1 MFRKFINWLF
11 ATYRE
16 EKQERIAKYRLVGT
30 EERDGKTFALIQ
42 VIGKSTTLKMP
53 VLEIDNEFS
62 KNFPINQRWYLGV
75 IHSFEARGLQKQIK
89 DIPVSALYSYKS
101 LPIIAMLFILS
112 LLMANLAASKV
123 ARFHGIDFPA
133 GIIFFPLTYI
143 FDNILT
149 EVYGYKQSRRV
160 IWTGVLCNLIF
171 MLGAKM
177 VVLLPPSPYWHNQAA
192 YALVIDSFPRIIA
205 ASIIG
210 YFCGEFLNSYTIAK
224 LKIYTAGKAYWLR
237 LISSTVVGA
246 GVDSVLFCFI
256 AFAFLMPLKLILSV
270 ILVQYIIK
278 VGYEIIALPLTYVV
292 TGYLK
297 RTEQVDHFDIN
308 TNFTPFSLSLE
319 DKPSLIKK
327 PFLVAVKS
335 AP

>member
-16 EKQERIAKYRLVGT
+16 EKQERTAKYRLVGT

-42 VIGKSTTLKMP
+42 VIGKSTTIKMP

-89 DIPVSALYSYKS
+89 DIPVSALYSYKC
-101 LPIIAMLFILS
+101 LPMVAMLFTLS
-112 LLMANLAASKV
+112 LLMANLVASKV

-160 IWTGVLCNLIF
+160 IWIGVLCNVIF
-171 MLGAKM
+171 VFGTQL
-177 VVLLPPSPYWHNQAA
+177 VVSLPPSPYWHNQVA
-192 YALVIDSFPRIIA
+192 YAITMGSIPRIVL
-205 ASIIG
+205 ASIIS

-224 LKIYTAGKAYWLR
+224 LKILTAGKAYWLR
-237 LISSTVVGA
+237 LIASTLVGA
-246 GVDSVLFCFI
+246 GVDSVFFCSI
-256 AFAFLMPLKLILSV
+256 AFAFIMPLKVILSI
-270 ILVQYIIK
+270 ILLQYIIK
-278 VGYEIIALPLTYVV
+278 VGYEIIALPITYVI

-297 RTEQVDHFDIN
+297 RTEQVDYYDFD

-319 DKPSLIKK
+319 DKPIALKQR
-327 PFLVAVKS
+327 FLVAVKS

>member
-1 MFRKFINWLF
+1 MFRKFIDLLF

-16 EKQERIAKYRLVGT
+16 EKQERTAKYRLVGT

-89 DIPVSALYSYKS
+89 EIPVNSLYSYKC
-101 LPIIAMLFILS
+101 LPIVAMFFILS

-171 MLGAKM
+171 VLGTKM
-177 VVLLPPSPYWHNQAA
+177 AVLLPPSPYWHDQAA
-192 YALVIDSFPRIIA
+192 YAIVMDSFPRIVM
-205 ASIIG
+205 ASIIS
-210 YFCGEFLNSYTIAK
+210 YICGEFLNSYTIAK
-224 LKIYTAGKAYWLR
+224 LKILTAGKAYWLR
-237 LISSTVVGA
+237 LVASTLVGA
-246 GVDSVLFCFI
+246 GVDSVLFCFL
-256 AFAFLMPLKLILSV
+256 AFAFIVPVKVMFVMILW
-270 ILVQYIIK
+270 QYFIK
-278 VGYEIIALPLTYVV
+278 VSYEIIALPLTYII

-319 DKPSLIKK
+319 DKPVIKK
-327 PFLVAVKS
+327 QSFLVAVKS
-335 AP
+335 AF